1 MYAKEVIIKVAEIK
15 EYKKY
20 VYVYLMKISN
30 LIGNAEK
37 KGLCHVLVNDGKIQT
52 WVDIDEW

>member
-30 LIGNAEK
+30 YF
-37 KGLCHVLVNDGKIQT
+37 
-52 WVDIDEW
+52 